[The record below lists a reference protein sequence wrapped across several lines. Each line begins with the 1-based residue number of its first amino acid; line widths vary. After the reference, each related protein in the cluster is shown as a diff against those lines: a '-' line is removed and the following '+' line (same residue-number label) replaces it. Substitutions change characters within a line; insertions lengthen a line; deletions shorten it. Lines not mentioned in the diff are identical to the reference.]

1 MSCVKCILCPEAQ
14 SQMQKCFKKKKKKKN
29 ARSSKEA
36 EAEGP
41 VFTETS
47 CAMEAGTAA
56 APAVSPRAGGSLPAL
71 M

>member
-14 SQMQKCFKKKKKKKN
+14 SQMQKCFKRKKKN
-29 ARSSKEA
+29 AQSSKEA
-36 EAEGP
+36 EAKGP

-56 APAVSPRAGGSLPAL
+56 APTVIPCAGGTLSAL